1 MAVKTDSSLPRL
13 VEAVTLCFE
22 SLNDSCPR
30 VVYSL
35 AFRAPLYLLFALMV
49 LLIVSG
55 NLLVICIIVF
65 SQHLRTAT
73 NYLILSLSVAGLLLG
88 GLVLPPSMVR
98 SLETCWYFGE
108 VFCAF
113 HSIADIIL
121 CNTTVWHLTF
131 ISIDRYLAV
140 CHPMQYQ
147 NRVSNRLC
155 LAMIVSSWLMSSVF
169 GFAITLAQ
177 PEVKTKDSL
186 HKPCVG
192 GCFALHAKEIGV
204 EYSIVFYFI
213 PVSVIVSVYSRIFFV
228 ARRHARLIHSC
239 THNPTGG
246 APSAVKDLK
255 ATKTLA
261 IVIGNFLFC
270 WTPFFMCNIIDP
282 LVHHS
287 IPSLLYEV
295 LMWLAYLNSMF
306 NPLIYAFFYSWFRE
320 TTKALVNNL
329 LTQF

>member
-1 MAVKTDSSLPRL
+1 MNSSLPGL

-22 SLNDSCPR
+22 SLNGSCPR
-30 VVYSL
+30 VVYSSAL
-35 AFRAPLYLLFALMV
+35 RVPLYLLFALIV

-65 SQHLRTAT
+65 SQHMQTAT
-73 NYLILSLSVAGLLLG
+73 NYLILSLSIAGLLLG
-88 GLVLPPSMVR
+88 GLVMPPSMVR

-108 VFCAF
+108 FFCEF
-113 HSIADIIL
+113 HSTADIIL

-131 ISIDRYLAV
+131 ISIDRYLAI
-140 CHPMQYQ
+140 CHPMHYQ

-155 LAMIVSSWLMSSVF
+155 FAMVVSSWFLSSIF
-169 GFAITLAQ
+169 GFAITLSH
-177 PEVKTKDSL
+177 PDVKTKDSS
-186 HKPCVG
+186 HKPCAG

-204 EYSIVFYFI
+204 EYSIVFFFI
-213 PVSVIVSVYSRIFFV
+213 PVSIIVTVYTRIFFV
-228 ARRHARLIHSC
+228 AQRHAKVIHSY
-239 THNPTGG
+239 THNPRGY
-246 APSAVKDLK
+246 ASPAAKDLK

-282 LVHHS
+282 IVNHS

-295 LMWLAYLNSMF
+295 LMWFAYMNSMF

-320 TTKALVNNL
+320 TTKVLLNNL
-329 LTQF
+329 FKQ